1 MTVQQLG
8 PANATLL
15 VRTRRTGAAAKAGHD
30 LVIAVTAWEATLDRA
45 ETTTMELRAD
55 ATSLRVQRGTG
66 GVQAL
71 GDDDKANIQQ
81 TIDDEVLRRQD
92 IVFRSTRVEQRGSA
106 LRVGGDLTLAGTTR
120 PIAFDLVLGDDGAIS
135 ATAVVKQTAWGMK
148 PYSGLFG
155 ALKVVD
161 EVEVELEG
169 HQSR

>member
-81 TIDDEVLRRQD
+81 TIDDEVLKRRD
-92 IVFRSTRVEQRGSA
+92 IAFRSTRVQAQPTTAGSA
-106 LRVGGDLTLAGTTR
+106 LKA
-120 PIAFDLVLGDDGAIS
+120 S
-135 ATAVVKQTAWGMK
+135 
-148 PYSGLFG
+148 
-155 ALKVVD
+155 
-161 EVEVELEG
+161 
-169 HQSR
+169 